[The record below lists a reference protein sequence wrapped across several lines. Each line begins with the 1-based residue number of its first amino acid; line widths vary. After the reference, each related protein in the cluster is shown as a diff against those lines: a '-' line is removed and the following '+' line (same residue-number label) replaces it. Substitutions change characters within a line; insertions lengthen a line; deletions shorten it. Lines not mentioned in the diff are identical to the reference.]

1 MNLIEKEVVIR
12 LPGTITIEFSSRN
25 LVQVDKGH
33 TFLSSHL
40 HLPLGVWLTY
50 NLTVLVVGI
59 TRCQRHQ
66 DGVSALCPHID
77 NILTQVTAIG
87 VNRLAFAGLFN
98 HHLQRIIAH
107 TGYTGTCTPLVVG
120 TIVVMTNGDDDPVT
134 LADGLFDGLP
144 QLIIERTTTHTTKCL
159 ILNGYLFWIK
169 VFVHVVTPA
178 PLTVVTI
185 TQRTCTHG

>member
-1 MNLIEKEVVIR
+1 M
-12 LPGTITIEFSSRN
+12 
-25 LVQVDKGH
+25 
-33 TFLSSHL
+33 
-40 HLPLGVWLTY
+40 WLTY

-120 TIVVMTNGDDDPVT
+120 TIIVMTNGDDDPVT
-134 LADGLFDGLP
+134 LADGLLDGLP
-144 QLIIERTTTHTTKCL
+144 QLIIKGTTAHAAQCL
-159 ILNGYLFWIK
+159 VLDRYLGGVEILMGIIA
-169 VFVHVVTPA
+169 PA
-178 PLTVVTI
+178 PLTIVTI
-185 TQRTCTHG
+185 AQRTCTHG